1 MAPMSIP
8 DLDDLVLDS
17 DDGGVLE
24 ELGRATLSEGP
35 WATVAYLVRT
45 RPTEEAPW
53 EGPLLWLHRYQR
65 VREGWKLVSR
75 FRTTEGAQTLTLAR
89 AFAGWG
95 LVEGED
101 GVMQGES

>member
-1 MAPMSIP
+1 MHIP

-17 DDGGVLE
+17 DGDSLIE
-24 ELGRATLSEGP
+24 ELGRWTLSEGP

-45 RPTEEAPW
+45 RTSEEDPW

-75 FRTTEGAQTLTLAR
+75 FRTTDPAQTEALAQAFR
-89 AFAGWG
+89 AWG
-95 LVEGED
+95 LT
-101 GVMQGES
+101 